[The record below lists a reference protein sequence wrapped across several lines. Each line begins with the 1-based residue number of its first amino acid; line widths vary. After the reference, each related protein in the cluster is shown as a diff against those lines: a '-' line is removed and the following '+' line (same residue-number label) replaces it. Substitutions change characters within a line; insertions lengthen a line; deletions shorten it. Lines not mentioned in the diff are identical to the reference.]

1 MHTTRNRDAGTSRS
15 TLMVLGAALLW
26 SGGGVGV
33 KAATGSALAI
43 AGWRAVFALP
53 VLVLACAVEA
63 RRRKV
68 RPWPLLARPLV
79 WAAAASYAV
88 MVVSYVV
95 SAKLT
100 TAANAILIQYT
111 GPIWVAWLS
120 GPLLRERVR
129 RIDWVATFGC
139 VVGLVMFFADELD
152 ARGLAGNLVAVLS
165 GLGFA
170 GVPLLMRLELR
181 RRAERPAP
189 GAAAEGDPLVALGPY
204 VSMAAG
210 NAIALGV
217 CAPAMAA
224 ARLDTPSFAVVAAL
238 GVLQIGAAY
247 WLYGAA
253 VGRLTAVRST
263 LLACIEPILNPLW
276 VWLVHG
282 EKPGRWALVGGV
294 IVLGAVAT
302 QALARRGVDS
312 RA

>member
-1 MHTTRNRDAGTSRS
+1 
-15 TLMVLGAALLW
+15 MVLGAALLW

-33 KAATGSALAI
+33 KAATGTALSI

-53 VLVLACAVEA
+53 ILVLACAVEA
-63 RRRKV
+63 RHRRAS
-68 RPWPLLARPLV
+68 PWPLLGRPLV
-79 WAAAASYAV
+79 WAAAASYAT

-111 GPIWVAWLS
+111 GPVWVAWLS

-129 RIDWVATFGC
+129 RLDWVATFGC
-139 VVGLVMFFADELD
+139 IVGLVLFFADELD
-152 ARGLAGNLVAVLS
+152 AKGLAGNLVAVLS

-181 RRAERPAP
+181 RRAARRAP
-189 GAAAEGDPLVALGPY
+189 VDAAHAATAADADPLVALGPY

-210 NAIALGV
+210 NAIAVAV
-217 CAPAMAA
+217 CAPSMAA
-224 ARLDTPSFAVVAAL
+224 SPLDARSFAVVAAL
-238 GVLQIGAAY
+238 GILQIGAAY
-247 WLYGAA
+247 WLYGGA
-253 VGRLTAVRST
+253 VGHLTAVRST
-263 LLACIEPILNPLW
+263 LVACIEPILNPLW

-282 EKPGRWALVGGV
+282 EKPGRWALVGGA

-302 QALARRGVDS
+302 QALTRRGVDS